1 MFLAVHFNL
10 WRCTVQAAAVAVLFA
25 FTGCGASSD
34 QNAATQFR
42 PVDEEPVTSAKP
54 PASPNTSTAAG
65 KTENTAAGKTEKPE
79 NPNIDTGGKSVAQ
92 PAKPNAPKKNRP
104 QGKQATED
112 EGDPALVGPTADK
125 VRLIRTI
132 LQSLEREQPGKRRDQ
147 QVQQAIE
154 TAEQILAVEEAP
166 PEARDEALLARFQV
180 SSLLMQENP
189 DNQSKEMLTAAATD
203 LAQASSPQMS
213 TLGRVQLFKIH
224 ALDVLQLKP
233 ADAQEVVTALKTL
246 LEAGGDAEIIA
257 QGVIPLIMQ
266 LEQIGY
272 PRDGVAALS
281 MVGDHFA
288 ASEKQNESLMGKQ
301 LQLSALIGKLRDSK
315 GVDKEKL
322 SEEIISKAQGF
333 VEVTKADP
341 GALELLY
348 RLAHFQESEAPQLAG
363 QLYDLIEKSY
373 GEHSDEKVASKA
385 RSLIDGGRT
394 RMKLVG
400 QPLAVEGVLIGGKPF
415 DWQKYQGEVVLVH
428 FWAIAP
434 PANTQASL
442 QDLSNIQRIFKKYGD
457 RGLKVVGI
465 NVDNEVE
472 ELVEQFEKQPLAWSN
487 VVGADETQRGVN
499 HPTAKEVGVT
509 LEAVPLTVLIDADG
523 KVVAVGL
530 QGPVLDEAIVK
541 LLPSGDKKPAKED
554 VPAPEKPDEES
565 KPDEEQKD
573 IDETSEDTK

>member
-1 MFLAVHFNL
+1 MVLATNL
-10 WRCTVQAAAVAVLFA
+10 WRWPIQAFACTVFLVIA
-25 FTGCGASSD
+25 GCGGGAD
-34 QNAATQFR
+34 PNAATQFR
-42 PVDEEPVTSAKP
+42 TVDED
-54 PASPNTSTAAG
+54 PAT
-65 KTENTAAGKTEKPE
+65 
-79 NPNIDTGGKSVAQ
+79 
-92 PAKPNAPKKNRP
+92 PAKPAPKTSVTANKTTRVENSETASVDDPIARPGKPKLTKKDRP
-104 QGKQATED
+104 QAKQAAGD
-112 EGDPALVGPTADK
+112 EGDAALAGPTADK

-132 LQSLEREQPGKRRDQ
+132 LQSLEREQPGKRRNQ

-203 LAQASSPQMS
+203 LAQASSPQMA

-233 ADAQEVVTALKTL
+233 ADAQEVVTALRTL
-246 LEAGGDAEIIA
+246 LDEGGDAEIIA

-272 PRDGVAALS
+272 PQDGVAALS

-288 ASEKQNESLMGKQ
+288 ASEKQSESLLGKQ
-301 LQLSALIGKLRDSK
+301 LQLSALVGKLRDSQAE
-315 GVDKEKL
+315 DKETL
-322 SEEIISKAQGF
+322 SADIVAKAQGF
-333 VEVTKADP
+333 VEATKADP

-348 RLAHFQESEAPQLAG
+348 RLAHFQESEAPELAG

-373 GEHSDEKVASKA
+373 GEHSDVKVASKA

-415 DWQKYQGEVVLVH
+415 DWQKYQGKVVLVH
-428 FWAIAP
+428 FWAISP

-442 QDLSNIQRIFKKYGD
+442 QDLSNIQRTFKKYGE
-457 RGLKVVGI
+457 RGLKIIGI
-465 NVDNEVE
+465 NVDDEVE
-472 ELVEQFEKQPLAWSN
+472 ELAEQFEKQPLAWPN
-487 VVGADETQRGVN
+487 VVGADNTQRGVN

-523 KVVAVGL
+523 NVAAVGL
-530 QGPVLDEAIVK
+530 QGPALDEAIVK
-541 LLPSGDKKPAKED
+541 LLPTGDKQPA
-554 VPAPEKPDEES
+554 VPDKDDEPTPEKPDVES
-565 KPDEEQKD
+565 KD
-573 IDETSEDTK
+573 IDKSREGTK